1 LTFAKSLV
9 PLNPENRKKLRF
21 LVIGGL
27 NTLVGLGVYPILYL
41 CLHPIG
47 LGYIQALILSQIFC
61 ITFSFVTN
69 KYFVFQTK
77 GNLKAEYLK
86 FISFHGFYF
95 LLNLAILPLLVQGL
109 NMSPIIAQTL
119 FSVVLIVTSYF
130 WHNSITFS
138 LSKKEVL

>member
-1 LTFAKSLV
+1 MTLAKSLV
-9 PLNPENRKKLRF
+9 LLNPENRKRLRF

-27 NTLVGLGVYPILYL
+27 NTLVGLSIYPVLYL
-41 CLHPIG
+41 SLHPVG
-47 LGYIQALILSQIFC
+47 LGYIQTLVLSQIFC

-69 KYFVFQTK
+69 KFFVFQTK

-86 FISFHGFYF
+86 FISFHGLYF

-119 FSVVLIVTSYF
+119 FSVALIVTSYF
-130 WHNSITFS
+130 WHNLITFS
-138 LSKKEVL
+138 RSKKEVL